1 MKQTFFKSVVFLCT
15 IFIFSA
21 VSAQGVHI
29 TKGEN
34 TVTVYSNDVDSLV
47 FFAGQE
53 GPGTTLEALGTGSID
68 ELQQQILV
76 FQEELDKLKTS
87 IQSDLYVNN
96 QEMAKID
103 TRVMDLEKRSSTF
116 LIQITALEKSIA
128 SYENTLAVNVARL
141 ENALKADLDRLVSAI
156 NAIDARL
163 RNVEASLANNR
174 SNAASYESAI
184 QNLTEK
190 IAELEKQ
197 IGNDSSHLDESGE

>member
-1 MKQTFFKSVVFLCT
+1 MKQTFFKSAVFLCT

-68 ELQQQILV
+68 ELQQQISA

-141 ENALKADLDRLVSAI
+141 EKTIA
-156 NAIDARL
+156 AIDTRL
-163 RNVEASLANNR
+163 RSVEASLANNR